1 MATKTKIKT
10 MPYDP
15 AEFLETEEAMAGYLA
30 ACMEDGD
37 PALITDAL
45 GVIARAKG
53 MTQLSRETGIAREAL
68 YRALSK
74 KGNPAFSTVSKV
86 FKALGYRL
94 EARPV

>member
-1 MATKTKIKT
+1 MTTKTKLKT
-10 MPYDP
+10 TSFDP
-15 AEFLETEEAMAGYLA
+15 AKYLKTDEDLAGYLEV
-30 ACMEDGD
+30 CMEDGD
-37 PALITDAL
+37 PALIIDAL
-45 GVIARAKG
+45 GIIARAKG
-53 MTQLSRETGIAREAL
+53 MTQLSRDTGIAREAL

>member
-1 MATKTKIKT
+1 MTAKTKLKT
-10 MPYDP
+10 IPYDP
-15 AEFLETEEAMAGYLA
+15 AQFLETEEAMAGYLS

-74 KGNPAFSTVSKV
+74 KGNPAFSTVAKV

-94 EARPV
+94 YAAQP